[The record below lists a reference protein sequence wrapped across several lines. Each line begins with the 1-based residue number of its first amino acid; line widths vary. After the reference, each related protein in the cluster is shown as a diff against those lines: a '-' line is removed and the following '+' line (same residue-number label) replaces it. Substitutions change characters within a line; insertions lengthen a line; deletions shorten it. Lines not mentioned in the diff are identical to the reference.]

1 VCPAAAGRAKGTP
14 LPPTRLDALP
24 PLVDD
29 PFVTVV
35 MPVRNEAAFIERS
48 VGSVLAQDHP
58 ADRYEVIVVDGD
70 SDDDTPARVR
80 ALATQAGPTRVTLL
94 HNPGRIVPSSLNLG
108 LAVARGDLVI
118 RVDGHAEIDSD
129 YISRCIAVSRE
140 TTAACVGGPIRTLGS
155 DDSKAALAIAAAQ
168 GSTFGGG
175 GAAYRTST
183 GSGPVDT
190 ILFGAYRRE
199 VFEVVGDFDEEL
211 VRNQDD
217 EFNLRVTGAGGVIW
231 MDPSIRGTIFAR
243 PSYRGLWRQHR
254 QYGLYKVRVMQ
265 KHGGVASPRHLVPAA
280 FVAATAGSLAL
291 AVLARR
297 PWLAATVLG
306 PYAAADTLSA
316 ATVARRTR
324 ADPARIALATAI
336 MHTAY
341 GVGTL
346 AGVVRFGRSRTR
358 A

>member
-1 VCPAAAGRAKGTP
+1 
-14 LPPTRLDALP
+14 
-24 PLVDD
+24 LVDD
-29 PFVTVV
+29 PFVTVI

-48 VGSVLAQDHP
+48 LGSVLAQDHP
-58 ADRYEVIVVDGD
+58 ADRYEVVVVDGD

-80 ALATQAGPTRVTLL
+80 ALAADAGDTRVTLL
-94 HNPGRIVPSSLNLG
+94 TNPDRIVPSSLNRG
-108 LAVARGDLVI
+108 LDVARGDLVI
-118 RVDGHAEIDSD
+118 RVDGHAEIDRD
-129 YISRCIAVSRE
+129 YVARCIAVSRA
-140 TTAACVGGPIRTLGS
+140 TGAACVGGPIRTEGS
-155 DDSKAALAIAAAQ
+155 DTSPTARAIAAAQ

-175 GAAYRTST
+175 GAAYRTTT

-199 VFEVVGDFDEEL
+199 VFDAVGTFDEEL

-217 EFNLRVTGAGGVIW
+217 EFNRRVTDAGGVIW
-231 MDPSIRGTIFAR
+231 MDPTIRGTIFAR

-280 FVAATAGSLAL
+280 FVTAVAGSAALAL
-291 AVLARR
+291 VTRR
-297 PWLAATVLG
+297 PWIAATVLA
-306 PYAAADTLSA
+306 PYAAADAASALS
-316 ATVARRTR
+316 VARRTG
-324 ADPARIALATAI
+324 ADPARIAAATAI
-336 MHTAY
+336 MHVGY

-346 AGVVRFGRSRTR
+346 AGVVRFGGSRSR